1 MYMGNV
7 FDTMFSYLPNAFLP
21 PLTLLYLVAQI
32 RSGWWQGMLNIW
44 LLPPTFDQ
52 ALKVHSVHL
61 CHSVTSLVGQTQVMD
76 RCAEWLFSIL
86 ATNLVTSDFG
96 AGNAELVVR
105 CAIFIEKKN
114 FGLWTLKEEA
124 QDFAAKMF
132 PSRLLMVHD
141 APRRGQ
147 HHLQ

>member
-1 MYMGNV
+1 MKKYMCMGIV
-7 FDTMFSYLPNAFLP
+7 FETILSYLPNAFLP

-44 LLPPTFDQ
+44 PSTNIRLSIIGAFCP
-52 ALKVHSVHL
+52 SMSL
-61 CHSVTSLVGQTQVMD
+61 CYFFGGSNPRDGQVC
-76 RCAEWLFSIL
+76 RLFSIL

-114 FGLWTLKEEA
+114 FGL
-124 QDFAAKMF
+124 
-132 PSRLLMVHD
+132 
-141 APRRGQ
+141 
-147 HHLQ
+147 